1 MSPTDPK
8 LQKFSSRYSLA
19 VTVEGPKTKR
29 AKAERAGVPATP
41 EYKYFKVN
49 SWVQDME
56 MGNPVP
62 RSAALDEVITEDAAV
77 AENAGF
83 SKARYWAQTSF

>member
-8 LQKFSSRYSLA
+8 IERFNSRYSLA
-19 VTVEGPKTKR
+19 VTVEGPKTRR

-41 EYKYFKVN
+41 AYKYFKVK
-49 SWVQDME
+49 SWVHDME
-56 MGNPVP
+56 QGNPVP
-62 RSAALDEVITEDAAV
+62 GTTALEDVVTEDAAV

-83 SKARYWAQTSF
+83 SKARYWAQTSL